1 MTKKIAILLAAALLV
16 SACFAACSK
25 NDNTTDTDESVS
37 ATGEGLENSANEFDI
52 VEDEDGNTVAVVY
65 DEKGNAYK
73 VDENGKKTNQR
84 VNVADKDT
92 DGKKDDSDDSNKDVV
107 KPDKPTVDNKTDKE
121 ENTTDKNLTT
131 LPYNKDKVPS
141 TSESGTPVKFS
152 DEDVATVT
160 YMLEVPYLYSASYE
174 NAQGVPI
181 QVANHAAC
189 WMAQKNGANSTSFA
203 SGDIVLNLFRYFAQ
217 TVQNY
222 SNNCNTDKSA
232 DRAPITYNPG
242 NDTFTIIAKEK
253 DTIEKKT
260 HSITV
265 SKIESLGNNNY
276 YKVTATVKAENS
288 SGCKYKK
295 VIAIMQ
301 KNRLDS
307 DLGFSVKALKW
318 S

>member
-1 MTKKIAILLAAALLV
+1 LTKKIAIFLAAALLV

-25 NDNTTDTDESVS
+25 NNNTNDTDESVS
-37 ATGEGLENSANEFDI
+37 ATDEGLENNADEFDI

-73 VDENGKKTNQR
+73 VDKNGKKTNQR
-84 VNVADKDT
+84 VNVANRDT
-92 DGKKDDSDDSNKDVV
+92 DDKKDDSDDSNKDVV
-107 KPDKPTVDNKTDKE
+107 KPDKPNIDNNTDKE

-160 YMLEVPYLYSASYE
+160 YMLEVPYLYTASYE
-174 NAQGVPI
+174 NAQGVPVQI
-181 QVANHAAC
+181 ANHAAC

-232 DRAPITYNPG
+232 DKAPITYNPG
-242 NDTFTIIAKEK
+242 SDTFTIIAKEK

-265 SKIESLGNNNY
+265 NSIESLGNNNY
-276 YKVTATVKAENS
+276 YKVNATVKAENS

-295 VIAIMQ
+295 VVAVMQ
-301 KNRLDS
+301 KNKLDS

>member
-1 MTKKIAILLAAALLV
+1 MTKKIAILLVAALLV
-16 SACFAACSK
+16 STCFAACSK
-25 NDNTTDTDESVS
+25 NNNDANSDDSVS
-37 ATGEGLENSANEFDI
+37 ATGDGLENAANEFDI

-73 VDENGKKTNQR
+73 VDENGKKTRKR
-84 VNVADKDT
+84 VKVADKDKET
-92 DGKKDDSDDSNKDVV
+92 TTGNNSNKDVV
-107 KPDKPTVDNKTDKE
+107 APTKPNVDNKTD
-121 ENTTDKNLTT
+121 NAPATTNNKLTT
-131 LPYNKDKVPS
+131 LPFGEDKVPT

-152 DEDVATVT
+152 DEDVSTIA
-160 YMLEVPYLYSASYE
+160 YMLEVPYLYSANYE
-174 NAQGVPI
+174 NSQGVPI
-181 QVANHAAC
+181 EVANHAAC
-189 WMAQKNGANSTSFA
+189 WMAQKNGANSTNFA

-232 DRAPITYNPG
+232 TKAPITYNPG
-242 NDTFTIIAKEK
+242 TDTFTIVAKES

-260 HSITV
+260 HSV
-265 SKIESLGNNNY
+265 SVDSIEFLGNNNY

-295 VIAIMQ
+295 VVAVMQ
-301 KNRLDS
+301 KNKLDS
-307 DLGFSVKALKW
+307 SLGFSVKALKW